1 MLAATLAFALSVSVQ
16 VLVLLPPLEHAP
28 DHTTSRP
35 LETRRV
41 TEVPVANDA
50 VPLPPVFTLSPLG
63 VDTTVSPLRP
73 LAVTVRVAFAGGGGA
88 AGVTVAVAVT
98 DVPP

>member
-1 MLAATLAFALSVSVQ
+1 MLAATVAFALTANVH

-35 LETRRV
+35 LDTRRV
-41 TEVPVANDA
+41 TDVPVANDA
-50 VPLPPVFTLSPLG
+50 VPVLPDFTLTPLG

-73 LAVTVRVAFAGGGGA
+73 LAVTVRSRSPA
-88 AGVTVAVAVT
+88 AGAR
-98 DVPP
+98 PP